1 MLFLVFSAPFLVQ
14 RNPQFLFFWCFP
26 RHFWR
31 TGTHIF
37 GGIFW
42 CPSGNVF
49 LMCFVYTNTRRL
61 IHTREPIGE
70 RKSAT
75 VQQLNIIKETAALPR
90 MRLPRPTGDPSTL
103 CHEGS
108 MDIPESQHSR
118 ARGRTHRIAPSEA
131 GNIDA
136 RRGGVFVMPLRRHA
150 HAGRRG
156 RSTSGREKDVGVPN
170 GASSLPG
177 NMARTRRTRR

>member
-1 MLFLVFSAPFLVQ
+1 VQRNPQFLLFWVFSAPFLVQ
-14 RNPQFLFFWCFP
+14 RNPQFLIFFEFSAP
-26 RHFWR
+26 FLAHRSPHVFAM
-31 TGTHIF
+31 F
-37 GGIFW
+37 G
-42 CPSGNVF
+42 PSGNVF

-61 IHTREPIGE
+61 IHTREPIGV

-118 ARGRTHRIAPSEA
+118 ARGRTHKIARSEA

-170 GASSLPG
+170 GASSLPDIH
-177 NMARTRRTRR
+177 